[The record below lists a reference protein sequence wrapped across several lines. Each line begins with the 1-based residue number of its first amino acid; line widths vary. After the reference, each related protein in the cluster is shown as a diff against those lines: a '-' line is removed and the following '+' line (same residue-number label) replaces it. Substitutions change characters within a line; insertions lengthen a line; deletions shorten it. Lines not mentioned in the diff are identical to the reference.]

1 MLLFGRLYKGS
12 KLSVCAL
19 RTGFSQ
25 ATQNRETSHQSKG
38 GGRSALKPQKQKR
51 IKRGGRR
58 QKHKSENLTIF
69 STNAAGLK
77 NKSPSLRNE
86 INSLNA
92 AVFTIQETHFNK
104 KGKFVM
110 KNYEIF
116 EAIRNKEKGGTLIG
130 VHASLNPILITEY
143 SEQFELLVV
152 EMKIRNQEIWIM
164 SGYGPQ
170 ESWKEDERLPFFIAL
185 ESEIAKAELSGKS
198 VIIELDSN
206 SKLGPDYVPNDP
218 HDQSPNGL
226 LLAGVIDR
234 HGLCVANGLRD
245 KCRGTIT
252 RKRVTKEST
261 EESVIDHV
269 LISKDLE
276 EDFKELIIDEE

>member
-1 MLLFGRLYKGS
+1 
-12 KLSVCAL
+12 
-19 RTGFSQ
+19 
-25 ATQNRETSHQSKG
+25 
-38 GGRSALKPQKQKR
+38 
-51 IKRGGRR
+51 
-58 QKHKSENLTIF
+58 
-69 STNAAGLK
+69 
-77 NKSPSLRNE
+77 
-86 INSLNA
+86 
-92 AVFTIQETHFNK
+92 
-104 KGKFVM
+104 
-110 KNYEIF
+110 
-116 EAIRNKEKGGTLIG
+116 
-130 VHASLNPILITEY
+130 
-143 SEQFELLVV
+143 
-152 EMKIRNQEIWIM
+152 M

-234 HGLCVANGLRD
+234 HGLCVANGFRD

-269 LISKDLE
+269 IISKDIE
-276 EDFKELIIDEE
+276 DDFKELIIDEEHT